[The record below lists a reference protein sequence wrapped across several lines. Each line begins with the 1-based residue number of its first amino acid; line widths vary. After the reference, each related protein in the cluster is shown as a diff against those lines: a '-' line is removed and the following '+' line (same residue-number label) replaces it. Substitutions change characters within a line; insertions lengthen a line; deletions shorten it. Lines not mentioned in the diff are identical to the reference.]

1 MHPHRL
7 EGVSFAFMDIGIS
20 IVVTFLLV
28 LVNGYFSMSEMAL
41 VNAKHVLLQKEADE
55 GDKKAQR
62 ALGLASDSGQFL
74 ATIQVAIT
82 LVGFFASA
90 AAATNLSDPLAQWL
104 SGFGVGWL
112 SVIAPGLA
120 PVLIT
125 LIVSYLS
132 IVVGELVPKRM
143 ALADAE
149 RVSKTVAGP
158 LMVFQK
164 VVRPLVALTSAS
176 ANGLSRLL
184 RIKNADERQSV
195 SEEEIKYMVTD
206 NDELLPAEKRMIHD
220 ILDLGDMTVHEI
232 MQPRVDMILVED
244 TETVRQAVDRM
255 RGTGYSRLPV
265 FHEDIDRI
273 VGIVHYKDLLAP
285 LMDGKENEPVVVYA
299 YEALFVPETKD
310 LFPLLSEMQTN
321 RQQMAI
327 VVDEYGGTDGLIT
340 VEDIVE
346 EIVGEIIDESD
357 IENKFIT
364 PLSDGTWLVDG
375 RFPVEDALKL
385 GWPVTESDDY
395 ETMAGWLMG
404 MIDFV
409 PQVGDEFEFGGYRFK
424 IQAMR
429 RRRISNIRMTREV
442 GAGNASAV
450 QAEEDAGR
458 GPAEAVA
465 EKAEHPASH

>member
-1 MHPHRL
+1 
-7 EGVSFAFMDIGIS
+7 MDIGIS

-41 VNAKHVLLQKEADE
+41 VNAKHVLLQKDADE

-62 ALGLASDSGQFL
+62 ALSLASDSGQFL

-164 VVRPLVALTSAS
+164 VARPLVALTSAS

-206 NDELLPAEKRMIHD
+206 NDELLPDEKRMIHD

-244 TETVRQAVDRM
+244 TETVRQAVDRT

-273 VGIVHYKDLLAP
+273 VGIVHYKDLVGP
-285 LMDGKENEPVVVYA
+285 LMDGKENEPVADYA

-429 RRRISNIRMTREV
+429 RRRISNIRVTREI
-442 GAGNASAV
+442 GADNAPVV
-450 QAEEDAGR
+450 QAEDDAGR
-458 GPAEAVA
+458 DPAEAAA
-465 EKAEHPASH
+465 ENAEHPASH

>member
-1 MHPHRL
+1 
-7 EGVSFAFMDIGIS
+7 MDIGIS

-41 VNAKHVLLQKEADE
+41 VNAKHVLLQKDADE

-62 ALGLASDSGQFL
+62 ALSLASDSGQFL

-164 VVRPLVALTSAS
+164 VARPLVALTSAS

-206 NDELLPAEKRMIHD
+206 NDELLPDEKRMIHD

-273 VGIVHYKDLLAP
+273 VGIVHYKDLVGP
-285 LMDGKENEPVVVYA
+285 LMDGKENEPVADYA

-364 PLSDGTWLVDG
+364 PLADGTWLVDG

-429 RRRISNIRMTREV
+429 RRRISNIRVTREV
-442 GAGNASAV
+442 GADNAPAV
-450 QAEEDAGR
+450 QAEDDAGR
-458 GPAEAVA
+458 DPAEAAA
-465 EKAEHPASH
+465 ENAEHPASH

>member
-1 MHPHRL
+1 
-7 EGVSFAFMDIGIS
+7 MDIGIS

-41 VNAKHVLLQKEADE
+41 VNAKHVLLQKDADE

-62 ALGLASDSGQFL
+62 ALSLASDSGQFL

-82 LVGFFASA
+82 LVGYFASA

-164 VVRPLVALTSAS
+164 VARPLVALTSAS

-206 NDELLPAEKRMIHD
+206 NDELLPDEKRMIHD

-265 FHEDIDRI
+265 FHEDSDRI
-273 VGIVHYKDLLAP
+273 VGIVHYKDLVGP
-285 LMDGKENEPVVVYA
+285 LMDGKENEPVADYA

-385 GWPVTESDDY
+385 GWPVS
-395 ETMAGWLMG
+395 
-404 MIDFV
+404 
-409 PQVGDEFEFGGYRFK
+409 
-424 IQAMR
+424 
-429 RRRISNIRMTREV
+429 
-442 GAGNASAV
+442 
-450 QAEEDAGR
+450 
-458 GPAEAVA
+458 
-465 EKAEHPASH
+465 

>member
-1 MHPHRL
+1 
-7 EGVSFAFMDIGIS
+7 MDIWIS
-20 IVVTFLLV
+20 IVVTFVLV

-41 VNAKHVLLQKEADE
+41 VNARHVLLQRDADE
-55 GDKKAQR
+55 GDKGAER
-62 ALGLASDSGQFL
+62 ALSLAADSGQFL

-104 SGFGVGWL
+104 SGFNIAWL
-112 SVIAPGLA
+112 TVIAPGLA

-132 IVVGELVPKRM
+132 IVVGELVPKRI

-149 RVSKTVAGP
+149 RVSKMVAGP

-164 VVRPLVALTSAS
+164 VASPLVALTSAS
-176 ANGLSRLL
+176 ANGLSRLFG
-184 RIKNADERQSV
+184 IKNADERQNV

-206 NDELLPAEKRMIHD
+206 NDELLDDEKRMIHD

-232 MQPRVDMILVED
+232 MTPRVDMMFVED
-244 TETVRQAVDRM
+244 VDTVRQAVERM

-265 FHEDIDRI
+265 YHEDIDRI
-273 VGIVHYKDLLAP
+273 VGIVHFKDLVAP
-285 LMDGKENEPVVVYA
+285 LMDGKEHEPVAEYA
-299 YEALFVPETKD
+299 YEAMFVPETKD
-310 LFPLLSEMQTN
+310 LFPLLAEMQTN

-346 EIVGEIIDESD
+346 EVVGEIVDETD
-357 IENKFIT
+357 RENPFVEQE
-364 PLSDGTWLVDG
+364 SENVWLVDG
-375 RFPVEDALKL
+375 RFPVEDAAEL
-385 GWPVTESDDY
+385 GWPVEDSSDY
-395 ETMAGWLMG
+395 ETIAGWLMNTL
-404 MIDFV
+404 DSV
-409 PQVGDEFEFGGYRFK
+409 PQVGEELALGGYRFK

-429 RRRISNIRMTREV
+429 RRRISTVRVERLDDPSPSRV
-442 GAGNASAV
+442 
-450 QAEEDAGR
+450 DA
-458 GPAEAVA
+458 AEAIDQEEA
-465 EKAEHPASH
+465 